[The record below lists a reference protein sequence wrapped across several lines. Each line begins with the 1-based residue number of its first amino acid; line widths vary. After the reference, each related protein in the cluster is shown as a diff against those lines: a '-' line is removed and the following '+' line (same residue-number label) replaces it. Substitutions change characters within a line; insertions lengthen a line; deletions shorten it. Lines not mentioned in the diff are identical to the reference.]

1 MFSDPQSVTISSVAQ
16 SLPRVSTDGQSSVY
30 SKDDETVRFSVSHLA
45 TNRGRIRRAA
55 RMDISKIASDPFVA
69 NQSRK
74 VNSAYYIVIDEPAD
88 GVFTNAELLANMKG
102 LVGWTTDANLTK
114 LIAGES

>member
-1 MFSDPQSVTISSVAQ
+1 V
-16 SLPRVSTDGQSSVY
+16 
-30 SKDDETVRFSVSHLA
+30 
-45 TNRGRIRRAA
+45 
-55 RMDISKIASDPFVA
+55 SKIAADPFVA

-74 VNSAYYIVIDEPAD
+74 VNSAYYVTIDEPAD

-102 LVGWTTDANLTK
+102 LVGWTSDANLTK

>member
-1 MFSDPQSVTISSVAQ
+1 MFSDPQSITISSVAQ
-16 SLPRVSTDGQSSVY
+16 SLPRTGSEGQTSVY
-30 SKDDETVRFSVSHLA
+30 TKDDETLRFTLSHIS
-45 TNRGRIRRAA
+45 TNKGRVRRAA
-55 RMDISKIASDPFVA
+55 RLDVSKIASDPFTA

-74 VNSAYYIVIDEPAD
+74 VNSAFYIVFDEPAD

-102 LVGWTTDANLTK
+102 LVAWASDANLTK